1 MSNNSN
7 VAEYRYSA
15 INTMHECKLSAYLIY
30 GLKLKSGTNH
40 YALFG
45 TVLHDVLEEY
55 AKHCIKNK
63 YATDYSE
70 FNNIKFKYLPSLQ
83 EYQLE
88 EANNV
93 LEFIKNTFNFENVF
107 NYPIVEIEKRLLVD
121 RDLQPT
127 EDNGYFSSGIDKFII
142 DGDIAL
148 VEDYKSV
155 RAIYTTK
162 FMKESLQRKI
172 YSWMILKHYPQV
184 NEVKFT
190 FNFIRYGYISE
201 SYSIYRDELEE
212 LEEQIKKEILSL
224 EELLNSKEP
233 PQATPSGYCL
243 LCPMHGRCEE
253 YSNFFTDTEKIKSS
267 QDAINLY
274 KQFAVMKVKIKEIE
288 SILKFYIDHNSPIEL
303 ENEIYGPVVEEAT
316 EYPDTLQL
324 IEVLRQLDI
333 PDGAIYDCLKFNKT
347 NISKLLSRFKIPKE
361 KRKKITDLAIITSRT
376 KYKSKRKEEEKTE
389 DEDGSIIDP
398 FI

>member
-15 INTMHECKLSAYLIY
+15 INAMHECKLSAYLIY
-30 GLKLKSGTNH
+30 GLKLKGGNNP

-55 AKHCIKNK
+55 AKFCITNK
-63 YATDYSE
+63 HSTNYSE
-70 FNNIKFKYLPSLQ
+70 FDNIKFKHLPNLHEDQ
-83 EYQLE
+83 IE
-88 EANNV
+88 EAKEV
-93 LEFIKNTFNFENVF
+93 LEVIKGNFNFENLL
-107 NYPIVEIEKRLLVD
+107 NYTIVEIEKRLMVD
-121 RDLQPT
+121 KNLQPCI
-127 EDNGYFSSGIDKFII
+127 ENGYFSSGIDKFYI
-142 DGDIAL
+142 DDDVAY

-172 YSWMILKHYPQV
+172 YSFMVFKHYPQV
-184 NEVKFT
+184 NEVKFN

-201 SYSIYRDELEE
+201 PYSIYREELEE
-212 LEEQIKKEILSL
+212 LEQQISEEIQAL
-224 EELLNSKEP
+224 EKLLNSKEP
-233 PQATPSGYCL
+233 PPATPSGYCI
-243 LCPMHGRCEE
+243 LCPMHGLCTE
-253 YSNFFTDTEKIKSS
+253 YANAYTEIEKIKNNE
-267 QDAINLY
+267 DAIKLY
-274 KQFAVMKVKIKEIE
+274 KQFCVMKIKVKEME
-288 SILKFYIDHNSPIEL
+288 SILKMYIDHNTPIEL

-324 IEVLRQLDI
+324 IEALRQLEI
-333 PDGAIYDCLKFNKT
+333 PGGAIYDCLKFNKT
-347 NISKLLSRFKIPKE
+347 NINKLLARFKIPKE
-361 KRKKITDLAIITSRT
+361 KRKKITDLTVISSKT

-389 DEDGSIIDP
+389 DEEGSSIDP